1 MRESVGE
8 KKTLQVL
15 LVEDNAGD
23 ARLLREMF
31 SKEEAGCFTL
41 THLTR
46 MVEAEKRLAQG
57 GVDIVLLDMGLPD
70 GHGLETLRRA
80 RAAAPDV
87 VMIVLSALGQPLL
100 RLGHACQVG

>member
-1 MRESVGE
+1 M
-8 KKTLQVL
+8 KKKALQVL

-31 SKEEAGCFTL
+31 SKETAGSFELSHL
-41 THLTR
+41 THMR
-46 MVEAEKRLAQG
+46 EAEARLKAG

-87 VMIVLSALGQPLL
+87 VMIVLTGMEDEALAAAAMKEG
-100 RLGHACQVG
+100 AKII

>member
-1 MRESVGE
+1 VITPEPLVAETKGAVGE
-8 KKTLQVL
+8 KKALRVL

-31 SKEEAGCFTL
+31 SKESAGSFAL

-46 MVEAEKRLAQG
+46 MSDAEKLLAQG

-80 RAAAPDV
+80 
-87 VMIVLSALGQPLL
+87 G
-100 RLGHACQVG
+100 G